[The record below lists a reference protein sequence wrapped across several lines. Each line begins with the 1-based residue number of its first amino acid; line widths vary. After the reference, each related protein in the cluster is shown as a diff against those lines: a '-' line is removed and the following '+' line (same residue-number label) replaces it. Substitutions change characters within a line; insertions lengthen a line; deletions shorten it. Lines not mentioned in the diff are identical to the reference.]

1 MPMPFEND
9 QNNIGTEP
17 IFSDMYTEKVL
28 LLKQDEGSLTKNY
41 NMIRRVLS
49 SNNAVGCIGG
59 YYDDSL
65 SLLFM
70 SSFFMNNLG
79 YEYDDFMQATGG
91 SLRPLIY
98 PGDLSY
104 FDGDRFREGNGAGLF
119 HMMMKDGTP
128 IYVRSFKEESTDS
141 NGKPIWIMAVRVAW
155 DAQNVDLVNG
165 IIQSGVWYID
175 FNEDSAIKK
184 VTWSQK
190 FRQLLGFTGPE
201 EFPDT
206 LSAWEERIHP
216 QDHARVMTCFFSAAL
231 DRENNTKYEV
241 EYRARTKDGTYHWF
255 REKAE
260 VNRRLDGSPSRMT
273 GIFVNIDEEHKAR
286 QDHEKF
292 NAFHRSYSK
301 SNICEYYVDLQEDT
315 FEPLKTNEN
324 LNQELGNIT
333 SWDQLASEYVNKH
346 VHEENRDSMRL
357 LMDRSYI
364 RSELRKLDGELSL
377 ECRAN
382 YCGTEYWVRNIVLPG
397 DLDENGDPRHAIV
410 FLRDI
415 TIAKKAEEDLHRLT
429 KDNRDMDE
437 LLGGMVKLVK
447 RFAVC
452 DLENN
457 SYTLHNLDGKELL
470 KTSGTYDGMIADI
483 SSKFKSLSDKM
494 TLSEILSKEN
504 MMKHLTSETDL
515 YIFEYCSND
524 EKLFKNMSAIPLEFR
539 DGKLTRVLI
548 IIQDVTQ
555 VKTNERE
562 ARAALKDAFLAAE
575 RANKAKTVFMSNMSH
590 DIRTPM
596 NAIIGMTAIAGA
608 NIDNK
613 NRVLDCL
620 NKINHSSRHLLGLI
634 NEVLDMSQIER
645 GEINLVQE
653 EFRLPDLIDDLLTIM
668 KPSIEQHSHELSVTL
683 TDIRHETVTGDRMRI
698 QQILVNIMTNAVKY
712 TPDGGKLHLG
722 ICEKFTRG
730 NTSCFEFII
739 KDNGMGMTEEFLKVI
754 FKPFTRADND
764 RTTKIPGT
772 GLGMAI
778 TKNIVEMMNGD
789 IRVESEYGKGSK
801 FTVSIVLRTQ
811 NIGSDDCPE
820 LEALPVLVVDDDQA
834 CCEGTVAV
842 LNDIGMKGEW
852 VTSGREAVEL
862 TAERHELH
870 NDFFAVI
877 IDWKMPEMDGVE
889 TTREIRR
896 RVGKDVPI
904 IVFTAYDCSA
914 IEKEAREAGADAF
927 VTKPLFRS
935 RLTALFKQL
944 TTTGSQPEELDG
956 SDLNSIGLTD
966 HAGKKVLI
974 AEDNDLNREIAEEII
989 GMSGAAIETV
999 ENGQQAVD
1007 ILEEMG
1013 PDYFGIVFMDI
1024 QMPVLNGYEATRRIR
1039 SMPGFDRLPIVAM
1052 TANAF
1057 AEDILSAKNSGMN
1070 DHIAKPLDI
1079 KKLNDILNKWLK

>member
-1 MPMPFEND
+1 MQKPFEND
-9 QNNIGTEP
+9 QNMIGTEP
-17 IFSDMYTEKVL
+17 VFSDMYTEKVL
-28 LLKQDEGSLTKNY
+28 LLNQDEGTLKKNDDT
-41 NMIRRVLS
+41 IRQALS

-59 YYDDSL
+59 YYDERL

-79 YEYDDFMQATGG
+79 YEYNDFMQATGG
-91 SLRPLIY
+91 ALRPLIY

-128 IYVRSFKEESTDS
+128 IYVRTFKEESTDS
-141 NGKPIWIMAVRVAW
+141 NGTPIWIMSVRVAW
-155 DAQNVDLVNG
+155 DAQNVELVNG

-175 FNEDSAIKK
+175 FSEDSTIRK

-190 FRQLLGFTGPE
+190 FRQLLGFTGPDD
-201 EFPDT
+201 FPDT
-206 LSAWEERIHP
+206 ISAWEERIHP
-216 QDHARVMTCFFSAAL
+216 QDHDRVMTRFYSAAL
-231 DRENNTKYEV
+231 DRENSIKYEV
-241 EYRARTKDGTYHWF
+241 EYRTKVKDGTYHWF
-255 REKAE
+255 RESAE

-273 GIFVNIDEEHKAR
+273 GIFVNIDEEHKAK
-286 QDHEKF
+286 QDHEKYS
-292 NAFHRSYSK
+292 AFHRSYSK
-301 SNICEYYVDLQEDT
+301 SNICEYYVDLQENT
-315 FEPLKTNEN
+315 FEHLKINSK
-324 LNQELGNIT
+324 LNNDLGSIT
-333 SWDQLASEYVNKH
+333 SWDQLVSEYVNKH
-346 VHEENRDSMRL
+346 VCEESRESVRL
-357 LMDRSYI
+357 LLDRSYI

-382 YCGTEYWVRNIVLPG
+382 YCGTEYWVRNMVLPG
-397 DLDENGDPRHAIV
+397 DLDENGEPRHAIV

-437 LLGGMVKLVK
+437 LLGGMVRLVK

-483 SSKFKSLSDKM
+483 SSKFKALSDKM
-494 TLSEILSKEN
+494 TLSELLSKEN
-504 MMKHLTSETDL
+504 MVKHLTSETDL
-515 YIFEYCSND
+515 YNFEYCSND
-524 EKLFKNMSAIPLEFR
+524 EKLFKNMSAIPLEFK
-539 DGKLTRVLI
+539 DGQLTRVLI

-562 ARAALKDAFLAAE
+562 ARAALQDAFLAAE

-608 NIDNK
+608 NIDDR

-645 GEINLVQE
+645 GEISLVQE

-668 KPSIEQHSHELSVTL
+668 KPGIEQHSHDLSVTL
-683 TDIRHETVTGDRMRI
+683 TDIRHEVVTGDRMRI

-730 NTSCFEFII
+730 NTSCYEFII
-739 KDNGMGMTEEFLKVI
+739 KDNGIGMTEEFLKVI
-754 FKPFTRADND
+754 FKPFTRADTD

-778 TKNIVEMMNGD
+778 SKNIAEMMNGD

-811 NIGSDDCPE
+811 GISSDDCPE

-834 CCEGTVAV
+834 CCEGTAAI

-904 IVFTAYDCSA
+904 IVFTAYDCYA
-914 IEKEAREAGADAF
+914 IEKEALEAGADAF

-935 RLTALFKQL
+935 RLTALFRQL
-944 TTTGSQPEELDG
+944 TIPGSQLKDPDE
-956 SDLNSIGLTD
+956 SDPNSIGLTD
-966 HAGKKVLI
+966 HTGKRVLV

-989 GMSGAAIETV
+989 GMAGVIIETV

-1007 ILEEMG
+1007 ILAEKG

-1024 QMPVLNGYEATRRIR
+1024 QMPVLNGYEAARKIR
-1039 SMPGFDRLPIVAM
+1039 SMSGFDRLPIVAM

-1057 AEDILSAKNSGMN
+1057 AEDILSAKDSGMN
-1070 DHIAKPLDI
+1070 DHIAKPIDL
-1079 KKLNDILNKWLK
+1079 KKLNDVLNKWL